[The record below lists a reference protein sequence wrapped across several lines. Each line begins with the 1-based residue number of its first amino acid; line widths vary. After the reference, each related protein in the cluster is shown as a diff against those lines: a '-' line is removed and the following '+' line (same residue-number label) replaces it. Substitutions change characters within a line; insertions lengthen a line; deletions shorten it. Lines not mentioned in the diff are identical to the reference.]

1 MAIYDVLSLSLLRS
15 TFDSKGN
22 RLERVYNINGVL
34 ISGSETNGA
43 TKDIPKGSSVQADQ
57 KS

>member
-1 MAIYDVLSLSLLRS
+1 MAIYDALSSPLLRS
-15 TFDSKGN
+15 AFDSKGN

-34 ISGSETNGA
+34 ISGSESNGA
-43 TKDIPKGSSVQADQ
+43 TKDSPEGSSAQADQ

>member
-1 MAIYDVLSLSLLRS
+1 MAIHDVVSSSLLRS
-15 TFDSKGN
+15 AFDSKGN

-34 ISGSETNGA
+34 IFGSESNGDTND
-43 TKDIPKGSSVQADQ
+43 TPEGSSAQEYQ